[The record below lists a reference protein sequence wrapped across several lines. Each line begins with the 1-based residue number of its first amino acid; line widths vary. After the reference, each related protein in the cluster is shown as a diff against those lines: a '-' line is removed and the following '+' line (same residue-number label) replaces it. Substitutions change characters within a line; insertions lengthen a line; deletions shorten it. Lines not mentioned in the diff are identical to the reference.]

1 MSLSTIIA
9 KTYWRIR
16 GRELRPDMTSWM
28 EPIGMAAATC
38 TTLCWLPQAVK
49 IVREKRTEGLS
60 LATQSF
66 FTLGIALWAV
76 YGLLLHSWPLIL
88 ANLAT
93 LLLSLTI
100 LALKIRYG

>member
-1 MSLSTIIA
+1 
-9 KTYWRIR
+9 
-16 GRELRPDMTSWM
+16 MTPWM
-28 EPIGMAAATC
+28 ETIGMVAATC
-38 TTLCWLPQAVK
+38 TTLCWLPQAIK

-60 LATQSF
+60 LVTQAV

-88 ANLAT
+88 ANITT